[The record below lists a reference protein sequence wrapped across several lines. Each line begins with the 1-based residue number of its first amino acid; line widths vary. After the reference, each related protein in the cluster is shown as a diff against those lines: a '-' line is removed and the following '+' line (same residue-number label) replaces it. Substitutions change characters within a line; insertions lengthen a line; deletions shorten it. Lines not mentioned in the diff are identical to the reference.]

1 MSETILLGRGKQ
13 IYAVPREKWEAHL
26 SDIPRHSQE
35 QLGFMTQEHHR
46 VRYFVVEELPRAGKP
61 LEPEYIARQ
70 VDLPLVRVIS
80 ILDDLEK
87 HLTFLVRNQAGAVTW
102 AYPVTVDPTPHRLT
116 FKSGERLYAA

>member
-1 MSETILLGRGKQ
+1 
-13 IYAVPREKWEAHL
+13 
-26 SDIPRHSQE
+26 
-35 QLGFMTQEHHR
+35 MTQEHHR
-46 VRYFVVEELPRAGKP
+46 VRYFVVDELPRAGKP

-70 VDLPLVRVIS
+70 VDLPLERVIS

-87 HLTFLVRNQAGAVTW
+87 HLTFLVRDQAGAVSW